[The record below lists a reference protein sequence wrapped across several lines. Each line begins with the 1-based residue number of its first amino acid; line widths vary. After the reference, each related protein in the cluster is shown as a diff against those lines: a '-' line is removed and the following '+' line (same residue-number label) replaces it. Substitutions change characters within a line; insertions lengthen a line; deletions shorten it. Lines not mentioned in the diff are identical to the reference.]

1 MRVISLD
8 SDIVTIMLMVR
19 DTLRSITLWKT
30 GIALLCLSLS
40 PLAQALTKL
49 DISIDK
55 EPVEQGQPFT
65 LTITADDL
73 LPNEA
78 LDLSPLFG
86 QSFVVGNTEYN
97 QIPADKKQPA
107 ATRWKTTLMQDQTGN
122 YQIPALTI
130 DNIASQPL
138 AFNVVPA
145 KVEEKKE
152 EVPAEPAKPVITLD
166 QAVLNTR
173 LSKPVAYPDE
183 AVYLDIDLELASEL
197 LDGVLSTPELS
208 NGTLRQV
215 GQDRSWSLMR
225 DGNRYQIVS
234 RRYQIMAHEP
244 GNITIS
250 NIRFRGTVRGSSQL
264 QPPLNAYAEAMPV
277 TLNVRPLPK
286 DLAANWLPAEKVSL
300 EETWFPQPTAA
311 KVGEPLTR
319 TIRLRARGLGD
330 KPLVMPEIVYP
341 AELSL
346 HAQPVEQR
354 RTVNGETELEI
365 RHILMPKRTANN
377 VMLPEISLTWWN
389 TQTEK
394 AETAVLAAQPLVIS
408 SNPALSQPVVP
419 MVKPKENYANL
430 FGYIAIFGGFLLAG
444 GLYWHF
450 SQKRSLRNE
459 LSRLSLMMPSEPEP
473 EEKAWLEL
481 EQALNSH
488 EPAQITRALSQ
499 WARQR
504 WPGRKFTHFAE
515 LPSGDAIDREL
526 TRLRRSKDN
535 KSSWNPQTLRQL
547 LHRIRGI
554 RSYNSNSAPAVS
566 TPGTDLRRDDDF
578 PKISLK
584 LDDKD

>member
-122 YQIPALTI
+122 YQLPALTI

-183 AVYLDIDLELASEL
+183 AV
-197 LDGVLSTPELS
+197 
-208 NGTLRQV
+208 
-215 GQDRSWSLMR
+215 
-225 DGNRYQIVS
+225 
-234 RRYQIMAHEP
+234 
-244 GNITIS
+244 
-250 NIRFRGTVRGSSQL
+250 
-264 QPPLNAYAEAMPV
+264 
-277 TLNVRPLPK
+277 
-286 DLAANWLPAEKVSL
+286 
-300 EETWFPQPTAA
+300 
-311 KVGEPLTR
+311 
-319 TIRLRARGLGD
+319 
-330 KPLVMPEIVYP
+330 
-341 AELSL
+341 
-346 HAQPVEQR
+346 
-354 RTVNGETELEI
+354 
-365 RHILMPKRTANN
+365 
-377 VMLPEISLTWWN
+377 
-389 TQTEK
+389 
-394 AETAVLAAQPLVIS
+394 
-408 SNPALSQPVVP
+408 
-419 MVKPKENYANL
+419 
-430 FGYIAIFGGFLLAG
+430 
-444 GLYWHF
+444 
-450 SQKRSLRNE
+450 
-459 LSRLSLMMPSEPEP
+459 
-473 EEKAWLEL
+473 
-481 EQALNSH
+481 
-488 EPAQITRALSQ
+488 
-499 WARQR
+499 
-504 WPGRKFTHFAE
+504 
-515 LPSGDAIDREL
+515 
-526 TRLRRSKDN
+526 
-535 KSSWNPQTLRQL
+535 
-547 LHRIRGI
+547 
-554 RSYNSNSAPAVS
+554 
-566 TPGTDLRRDDDF
+566 
-578 PKISLK
+578 
-584 LDDKD
+584 